1 MPASRPS
8 SPSGAENFRN
18 SASSVW
24 ATGRCKTRAVH
35 GTIPP
40 VFSCIE
46 DHDGVCDPPF
56 TRLQAGATP
65 HLRMLSRIGI
75 RLPLLFFADV
85 RHHLFHA
92 TICVV
97 VTLKGTGMMWAVSQA
112 APLRRINIDNDLVL
126 FEYQPPIPGAGEA
139 SGGFMVRLALKHK
152 DCKTNH
158 SKIRTRWGC
167 DLVTSRL

>member
-35 GTIPP
+35 DTIPP

-56 TRLQAGATP
+56 TSLQAGAAP

-92 TICVV
+92 TIMCRRYVKRYRHDV
-97 VTLKGTGMMWAVSQA
+97 GGKPSSTVA
-112 APLRRINIDNDLVL
+112 AD
-126 FEYQPPIPGAGEA
+126 Q
-139 SGGFMVRLALKHK
+139 H
-152 DCKTNH
+152 
-158 SKIRTRWGC
+158 
-167 DLVTSRL
+167 